1 MTLKGES
8 GSLGRKRIMNIH
20 LARFPNSSGR
30 MGHKANTSTWCVLE
44 TEMQIPAKFVN
55 TKIGGIIMSKYVVW
69 YKTKSGKFTR
79 EIPFTSYDKALS
91 LFNALKR
98 DFKYLIK
105 VDVNGN
111 HNTLLKEVSL

>member
-1 MTLKGES
+1 
-8 GSLGRKRIMNIH
+8 
-20 LARFPNSSGR
+20 
-30 MGHKANTSTWCVLE
+30 
-44 TEMQIPAKFVN
+44 
-55 TKIGGIIMSKYVVW
+55 MSKYVVW

-111 HNTLLKEVSL
+111 HNTLLKEVYHYECRKQSIPFNKRKSYGKRTV